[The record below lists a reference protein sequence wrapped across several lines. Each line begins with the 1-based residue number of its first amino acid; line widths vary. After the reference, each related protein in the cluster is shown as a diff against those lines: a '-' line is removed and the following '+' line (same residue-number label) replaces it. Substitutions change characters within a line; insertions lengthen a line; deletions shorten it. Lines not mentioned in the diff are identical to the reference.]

1 MSCHGIQTSND
12 ESVVTP
18 LDTSWTTKK
27 NRITVRLSSII
38 SLIDV
43 CQMDS
48 NPYGFG
54 LTLLTLPPVRRLVAR
69 PAKRADCST
78 MHPSAHHDQPPIKF
92 VAAQFLTGA
101 PLVSYLYQWRHLDT
115 SRHIRPTASIQ
126 SNNYGIERIFRIVEL
141 LLKKGR
147 KQKKRKFREKRGY
160 ALGALPPPHGVCHPE
175 FEELP

>member
-1 MSCHGIQTSND
+1 
-12 ESVVTP
+12 
-18 LDTSWTTKK
+18 
-27 NRITVRLSSII
+27 
-38 SLIDV
+38 
-43 CQMDS
+43 MDS

-126 SNNYGIERIFRIVEL
+126 SNNYGIERIVGSPHLFNSPFASSKGTVKFRIVEL

>member
-1 MSCHGIQTSND
+1 
-12 ESVVTP
+12 
-18 LDTSWTTKK
+18 
-27 NRITVRLSSII
+27 
-38 SLIDV
+38 
-43 CQMDS
+43 
-48 NPYGFG
+48 
-54 LTLLTLPPVRRLVAR
+54 
-69 PAKRADCST
+69 

-126 SNNYGIERIFRIVEL
+126 SNNYGIERIVVPDRRITV
-141 LLKKGR
+141 KKR
-147 KQKKRKFREKRGY
+147 KKTKKRKFREKRGY